1 MSLFRLVKYSSILF
15 FLGKYKLKLFRA
27 VAVLLFAGVT
37 SLLYGDIEAFLAR
50 EHPGVV
56 IYALITKICIVYG
69 ALLFVL
75 LQFKPAFRRR
85 PSRRQAGA
93 TVCTLT
99 MLEGDMP
106 VDRLAQF
113 SDLDDHDQL
122 ETRSQA
128 LLKKR

>member
-15 FLGKYKLKLFRA
+15 FLGKYKLKIFRA

-37 SLLYGDIEAFLAR
+37 SLLYADIEAFLAR

-56 IYALITKICIVYG
+56 VYALITKICIVYG

-75 LQFKPAFRRR
+75 LQFKPT
-85 PSRRQAGA
+85 SEDNAGDGRSSKPLLLEN
-93 TVCTLT
+93 V
-99 MLEGDMP
+99 EGDLP
-106 VDRLAQF
+106 ADRLAQF

>member
-15 FLGKYKLKLFRA
+15 FLGKYKLKIFRA

-75 LQFKPAFRRR
+75 LQFKPALEDGRRDGKLENR
-85 PSRRQAGA
+85 LHPNDA
-93 TVCTLT
+93 
-99 MLEGDMP
+99 EGDMA
-106 VDRLAQF
+106 VDRLSQF

>member
-27 VAVLLFAGVT
+27 VAVLLLAGVT
-37 SLLYGDIEAFLAR
+37 SLLYGDIEGFLAR

-69 ALLFVL
+69 SLLCVL
-75 LQFKPAFRRR
+75 MQFKPTSEDNTGDGKSSKRL
-85 PSRRQAGA
+85 PLEN
-93 TVCTLT
+93 V
-99 MLEGDMP
+99 EGDLP
-106 VDRLAQF
+106 ADRLAQF